1 MSRDDFDIP
10 DLGPAE
16 PDRVTPSPSSTGA
29 TTASDVQPPPVK
41 RSGGWFQS
49 FLLILLVAACSGL
62 GYWGLTMYEQLQ
74 AERESVA
81 ELQAQMK
88 EMRGLLNLAE
98 TSAQKS
104 GDTLLDQVT
113 SMSKAAQDKYK
124 HFDSEIAK
132 LWAIAYQKNKP
143 ELEKQAKQITGQS
156 GQLKSLDKQLKSQ
169 DTQLKAQAGK
179 FSEQAKAIAA
189 QTKALNAVKE
199 SLAVQQKKI
208 TVMSAEVNKSKS
220 SVKDLVSADLKK
232 VRSEVV
238 AAQTAMR
245 LSEEAMTDE
254 QAMLTAS
261 LRKLTDRTAALENGQ
276 RKNGLE
282 RRVKNNEDAV
292 RAYDAT
298 RRELN
303 RNLLQIKKK
312 INELQLAVE
321 KQVK

>member
-16 PDRVTPSPSSTGA
+16 PDRVAPSQSNTA
-29 TTASDVQPPPVK
+29 NKAAVASDIQPPPVK

-49 FLLILLVAACSGL
+49 FLLILLVSACSGL

-74 AERESVA
+74 TERASVA
-81 ELQAQMK
+81 ELQTQMK

-113 SMSKAAQDKYK
+113 RMSKAAQDKYQ
-124 HFDSEIAK
+124 HFDSEVAK

-143 ELEKQAKQITGQS
+143 ELEKQAKQLTAQS
-156 GQLKSLDKQLKSQ
+156 SQLNAQK
-169 DTQLKAQAGK
+169 TQLKAQTTK
-179 FSEQAKAIAA
+179 LSEQTQLIAA
-189 QTKALNAVKE
+189 QTKALDAAKQ
-199 SLAVQQKKI
+199 SLAAQQKKI
-208 TVMSAEVNKSKS
+208 SAISAELNKSQS
-220 SVKDLVSADLKK
+220 SVKSRVAADLKK
-232 VRSEVV
+232 IRAEVA
-238 AAQTAMR
+238 AAQTGMR
-245 LSEEAMTDE
+245 LSEEAMTEE
-254 QAMLTAS
+254 QATLTTS
-261 LRKLTDRTAALENGQ
+261 IRTLTDRTAVLESGQ

-303 RNLLQIKKK
+303 RSLLQIKKK
-312 INELQLAVE
+312 INALQLVVE
-321 KQVK
+321 TQVK